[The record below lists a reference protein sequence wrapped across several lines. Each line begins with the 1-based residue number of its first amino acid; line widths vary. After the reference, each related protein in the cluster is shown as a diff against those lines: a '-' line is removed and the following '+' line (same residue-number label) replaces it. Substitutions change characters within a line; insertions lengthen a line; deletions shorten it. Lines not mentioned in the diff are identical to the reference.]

1 MRAILHPAPDTVP
14 RSATVEHD
22 PQETPVD
29 ARRQRML
36 RAALSAGVSTL
47 VTAAAHAL
55 GGGTFPPALL
65 LGTAVV
71 VSVLVCFA
79 LGGRRVTLPRLVV
92 AVAAT
97 QGLLHAVFTLA
108 GGMAPMTD
116 DQGAGGAGGA
126 HAGHHLPGAA
136 VLPELAAGAH
146 DGSMVGAHVV
156 AGLVTIATLRA
167 GTSAVRQLVRA
178 LGLVLVRLLTHVA
191 AVVVPHRPRGAVRVE
206 RAPRPLVTLLLATT
220 RALRGPPAPATT

>member
-1 MRAILHPAPDTVP
+1 
-14 RSATVEHD
+14 
-22 PQETPVD
+22 VD

-55 GGGTFPPALL
+55 GGGAFPPALL

-108 GGMAPMTD
+108 GGMAPMTGD
-116 DQGAGGAGGA
+116 PAAAAGGAGGA

-136 VLPELAAGAH
+136 TVLPELAAGAH

-156 AGLVTIATLRA
+156 AGLVTIASLRV

-178 LGLVLVRLLTHVA
+178 LGLVLVRLVVRVTAL
-191 AVVVPHRPRGAVRVE
+191 VVPHRPRGAVRVE

-220 RALRGPPAPATT
+220 RALRGPPALATT

>member
-1 MRAILHPAPDTVP
+1 M
-14 RSATVEHD
+14 
-22 PQETPVD
+22 D

-116 DQGAGGAGGA
+116 DQGAGGTGGT

-156 AGLVTIATLRA
+156 AGLVTIASLRA

-178 LGLVLVRLLTHVA
+178 LGLVLVRLVARVA
-191 AVVVPHRPRGAVRVE
+191 ALVVPHRPRGAVRVE

>member
-1 MRAILHPAPDTVP
+1 
-14 RSATVEHD
+14 
-22 PQETPVD
+22 
-29 ARRQRML
+29 ML

-108 GGMAPMTD
+108 GGMAPMT
-116 DQGAGGAGGA
+116 GGPATAAGGAGGA

-156 AGLVTIATLRA
+156 AGLVTIASLRA

-178 LGLVLVRLLTHVA
+178 LGLVLVRLVA
-191 AVVVPHRPRGAVRVE
+191 RAVVLAVPHRPCGAVRVE

>member
-1 MRAILHPAPDTVP
+1 M
-14 RSATVEHD
+14 
-22 PQETPVD
+22 D

-71 VSVLVCFA
+71 VSVLLCFA

-108 GGMAPMTD
+108 GGMAPMAD
-116 DQGAGGAGGA
+116 DQPAGGAGGA
-126 HAGHHLPGAA
+126 HAGHHLPGATA

-156 AGLVTIATLRA
+156 AGLVTIASLRA

-178 LGLVLVRLLTHVA
+178 LRLVLVRLVA
-191 AVVVPHRPRGAVRVE
+191 RVVALVVPHRPRGAVRVE

>member
-1 MRAILHPAPDTVP
+1 M
-14 RSATVEHD
+14 
-22 PQETPVD
+22 D

-108 GGMAPMTD
+108 GGMAPMAPVAD
-116 DQGAGGAGGA
+116 DGAAGGAGGA
-126 HAGHHLPGAA
+126 HAGHHVPGATA

-156 AGLVTIATLRA
+156 AGLVTIASLRV

-178 LGLVLVRLLTHVA
+178 LGLVLVRLVVRVTAL
-191 AVVVPHRPRGAVRVE
+191 VVPHRPRGAVRVE